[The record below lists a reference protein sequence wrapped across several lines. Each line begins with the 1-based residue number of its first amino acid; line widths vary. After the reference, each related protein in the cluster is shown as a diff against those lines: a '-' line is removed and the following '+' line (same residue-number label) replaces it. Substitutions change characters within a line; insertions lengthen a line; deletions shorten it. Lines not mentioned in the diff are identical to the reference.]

1 MKRKTPRGRARSSWH
16 AWPSPGSDASP
27 MPLPLPAPALS
38 RQLPGPRA
46 GHSHMGPQAGVTTA
60 QPLLARGRAQPS
72 MVACPTAQGGSGSQI
87 PASTAVPGCAGGM
100 AKERGCCEGKG
111 VLCPRAVPS
120 PAGPL
125 SPATAAQPRC
135 EGHRDG
141 VTRSLG
147 VHPGTQLPAPRGTLL
162 LPRGVNSP
170 AGGTGSRSPSGPVA
184 APPRES
190 GSAPRCPG
198 DAGAG
203 GGGSWCC
210 GAGRGDRCPGPL
222 LVPVPQRQLPRTSHA
237 GPGLPETGVP
247 ASPAPQSPRYTGTP
261 APHPPGTPGSP
272 GPRDATGTPTRHR
285 DARLS
290 MTSGAPGTAAPGGS
304 GTPRSPTRS
313 RPVAPGPPIFRH
325 DSPGF

>member
-1 MKRKTPRGRARSSWH
+1 MAQPRCKQGPVCSVMKCKTPRGRARSSWH

-72 MVACPTAQGGSGSQI
+72 MVACPTAQGGSGSQS

-111 VLCPRAVPS
+111 VLCPPAVPS

-147 VHPGTQLPAPRGTLL
+147 CTQAHSCLHPAAPRSCPGASTAQPEAPVPVPLPAP
-162 LPRGVNSP
+162 
-170 AGGTGSRSPSGPVA
+170 
-184 APPRES
+184 
-190 GSAPRCPG
+190 
-198 DAGAG
+198 
-203 GGGSWCC
+203 
-210 GAGRGDRCPGPL
+210 
-222 LVPVPQRQLPRTSHA
+222 
-237 GPGLPETGVP
+237 
-247 ASPAPQSPRYTGTP
+247 
-261 APHPPGTPGSP
+261 
-272 GPRDATGTPTRHR
+272 
-285 DARLS
+285 
-290 MTSGAPGTAAPGGS
+290 
-304 GTPRSPTRS
+304 
-313 RPVAPGPPIFRH
+313 
-325 DSPGF
+325 